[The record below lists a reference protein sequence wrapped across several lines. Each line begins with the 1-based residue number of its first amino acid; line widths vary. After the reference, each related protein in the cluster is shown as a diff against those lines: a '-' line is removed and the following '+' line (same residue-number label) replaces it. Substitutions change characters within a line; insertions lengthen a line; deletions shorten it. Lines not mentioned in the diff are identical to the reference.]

1 MSHLNKNIISSEKD
15 LHFFDDTATYDKGL
29 NWYQQQLP
37 SRSSADQVNTILP
50 VFTARK
56 RSLGQGNVFTPV
68 CHSVHR
74 GVGLPNPLPDTDP
87 PRQTPPDADSPGLG
101 RPSLTQTPWMQTS
114 LGWTYPPMQIPP
126 NADPPGWA
134 DPPGVGQTPRC
145 RPFQMQ
151 TPGVWQTPPFRYCRQ
166 VGGTHPTGMHT
177 CLSCI
182 LVCLFFF
189 ILICFKI
196 CYPVIHILKS

>member
-37 SRSSADQVNTILP
+37 LRSSADQVNTILP
-50 VFTARK
+50 VFTARR

-87 PRQTPPDADSPGLG
+87 PRQTP
-101 RPSLTQTPWMQTS
+101 WMQTS
-114 LGWTYPPMQIPP
+114 LGWTDPPIQISPD
-126 NADPPGWA
+126 ADPPGWA
-134 DPPGVGQTPRC
+134 DPPGVGQTP
-145 RPFQMQ
+145 PMQ
-151 TPGVWQTPPFRYCRQ
+151 TLPDADPRGLADPPFPILSTSGRYA
-166 VGGTHPTGMHT
+166 
-177 CLSCI
+177 SYWNAY
-182 LVCLFFF
+182 LFVFSF
-189 ILICFKI
+189 
-196 CYPVIHILKS
+196 SS

>member
-37 SRSSADQVNTILP
+37 LRSSADQVNTILP
-50 VFTARK
+50 VFTARR

-87 PRQTPPDADSPGLG
+87 PRQTP
-101 RPSLTQTPWMQTS
+101 WMQTS
-114 LGWTYPPMQIPP
+114 LGWTDPPPDADSARCRPP
-126 NADPPGWA
+126 GLGRPPWGGADPPSMQTLPDA
-134 DPPGVGQTPRC
+134 DPRGLADQVPS
-145 RPFQMQ
+145 
-151 TPGVWQTPPFRYCRQ
+151 RYCRQ

-177 CLSCI
+177 CLSF
-182 LVCLFFF
+182 LFHLNLFQDM
-189 ILICFKI
+189 LSCNTH
-196 CYPVIHILKS
+196 P